1 MICSTKLR
9 NLAGS
14 IQALYRKFFAYH
26 KAYSNDFLWPLVL
39 PLRQLQLKQLAG
51 KIAQNNSSGSI
62 LDIGAGYGYL
72 SIEIAKRCPYLQ
84 LVGIDIELELISD
97 GMKNVQEKRLADKVT
112 FLQAKAESLPFFDD
126 GFDMVVST
134 MSLHLWH
141 DWQSGIGEIRRVL
154 KPGGQAWI
162 LVDRH
167 YLLHGLAHI
176 TDYFTKRSLARM
188 ETLYLSAGFRDCRI
202 SELDEILKI
211 VATK

>member
-1 MICSTKLR
+1 MTRRIQSLYHKL
-9 NLAGS
+9 S
-14 IQALYRKFFAYH
+14 AYH

-39 PLRQLQLKQLAG
+39 PLRQLQLKQIA
-51 KIAQNNSSGSI
+51 KNIAQNSNSGII

-72 SIEIAKRCPYLQ
+72 PIEIAKRCPRMQ
-84 LVGIDIELELISD
+84 LIGIDIELELISD
-97 GMKNVQEKRLADKVT
+97 GIKNIQEKQLTDKVT
-112 FLQAKAESLPFFDD
+112 FLMAKAESLPFVDD

-141 DWQSGIGEIRRVL
+141 DWQSGICEIRRVL

-176 TDYFTKRSLARM
+176 TDYFTKRSIARM
-188 ETLYLSAGFRDCRI
+188 KTLYLSAGFKDCRI